1 MPGTIE
7 TDGPGAPERPLPGPL
22 SRPKTTR
29 IPAAMTDRWTR
40 LTATESSS
48 KLTAAATVFF
58 WAASALTWSLT
69 CLRVRNQYGSG
80 VGRDLVTVWRA
91 EVVFAHGG
99 QPYNQA
105 ATDHRLYLYPPS
117 SLLVLRPVAM
127 LSLHELQILGLVV
140 TAALA
145 WAMVT
150 ATSAALG
157 RRWWGL
163 TSAVVVF
170 ALGWAQP
177 MVAELSLENVTVICA
192 LALAAFYL
200 LASRGQFIVA
210 GAIIGLS
217 LSIKPLLLPVL
228 VVFLLARR
236 GRALCLAIGIPAV
249 LNAIAFAVVKSPNQV
264 WSKLP
269 SLLDRSG
276 IGVELNS
283 AWVGVAHGLPGF
295 ATILI
300 RLATVALALAGAW
313 WSWQQIT
320 DPATRLIT
328 TTSVLLIGTFL
339 AGTLSE
345 NHFMLTFVPLMM
357 TMIVPG
363 APMRRI
369 ACGIGALW
377 VMGLTPP
384 GSWFGLNSEANLSA
398 FAAFG
403 MALLLVT
410 IVVVLGR
417 HRPSAARTAP
427 TVPERTR
434 RRTALGGTPA

>member
-1 MPGTIE
+1 
-7 TDGPGAPERPLPGPL
+7 
-22 SRPKTTR
+22 
-29 IPAAMTDRWTR
+29 
-40 LTATESSS
+40 
-48 KLTAAATVFF
+48 
-58 WAASALTWSLT
+58 
-69 CLRVRNQYGSG
+69 
-80 VGRDLVTVWRA
+80 VWHA

-99 QPYNQA
+99 QPYSQA

-127 LSLHELQILGLVV
+127 LPLHEAQVLGLAA
-140 TAALA
+140 TAAMA
-145 WAMVT
+145 WAMVMV
-150 ATSAALG
+150 TSAALG

-163 TSAVVVF
+163 TSAVAVF

-177 MVAELSLENVTVICA
+177 MVAELSLENVTVMCA
-192 LALAAFYL
+192 LALAVFYL
-200 LASRGQFIVA
+200 LASRGQFIAA
-210 GAIIGLS
+210 GAVIGLS
-217 LSIKPLLLPVL
+217 LSIKPLLLPVVL
-228 VVFLLARR
+228 VFLLARK
-236 GRALCLAIGIPAV
+236 GRAFCLAVVIPAA

-300 RLATVALALAGAW
+300 RLATVALAVAGAW

-345 NHFMLTFVPLMM
+345 NHFMLTLVPLAM
-357 TMIVPG
+357 TMIVPLS
-363 APMRRI
+363 PMRRF
-369 ACGIGALW
+369 AAGVGVLL

-384 GSWFGLNSEANLSA
+384 GSMLGLNSEANLSA

-403 MALLLVT
+403 MALVLLT

-417 HRPSAARTAP
+417 RRSAGARTGI
-427 TVPERTR
+427 TMPERNR
-434 RRTALGGTPA
+434 RRNVLDGTPAR